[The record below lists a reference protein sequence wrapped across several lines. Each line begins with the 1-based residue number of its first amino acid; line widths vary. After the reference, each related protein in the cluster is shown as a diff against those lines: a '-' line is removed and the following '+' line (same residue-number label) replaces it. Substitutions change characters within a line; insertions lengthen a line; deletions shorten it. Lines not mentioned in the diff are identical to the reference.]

1 MIALY
6 LLSALI
12 MFILEYFVLLRIYKR
27 SPTLE
32 KISLIVAPIMI
43 VVALLITNFIQTHL
57 LSDSKAQIQRG
68 PINPLLLFI
77 VLVLLEL
84 PLSLYGYELTP
95 DASIP
100 ERLVVAGS
108 VGVVVVLIAQGILN
122 I

>member
-1 MIALY
+1 MI
-6 LLSALI
+6 
-12 MFILEYFVLLRIYKR
+12 
-27 SPTLE
+27 
-32 KISLIVAPIMI
+32 IVAIF
-43 VVALLITNFIQTHL
+43 ITNFVQTYFL
-57 LSDSKAQIQRG
+57 NESKG
-68 PINPLLLFI
+68 PLNPLLLFI

-122 I
+122 VRE

>member
-12 MFILEYFVLLRIYKR
+12 MFILEYFVLLRVYKR
-27 SPTLE
+27 SKTLE

-43 VVALLITNFIQTHL
+43 VIAIMITNFIQTL
-57 LSDSKAQIQRG
+57 LLNQRRE

-108 VGVVVVLIAQGILN
+108 VGVVVVLIAQGILS